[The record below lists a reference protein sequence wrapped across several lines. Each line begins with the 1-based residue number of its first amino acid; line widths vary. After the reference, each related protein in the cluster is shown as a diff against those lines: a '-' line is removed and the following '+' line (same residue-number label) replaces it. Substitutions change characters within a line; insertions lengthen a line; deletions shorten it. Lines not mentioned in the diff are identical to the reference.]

1 MRLALVLFSGLLL
14 AEAACNGP
22 RALQLNQVENSN
34 LGGAG
39 PDQGSAQSL
48 VFDQVGTYN
57 GRHLQLEIV
66 AEDDPQYEPRNPSQ
80 NGAATDERLGRIN
93 MMSGTSGSFKFRLI
107 DSETKTQVQVPKF
120 NLTFYALNVPNQQI
134 ITVSGSQATFQS
146 SKGLFLKANS
156 GDGTTFHSALPC
168 DSSLTSGDCELT
180 FFFTE
185 VSEINV
191 KLSAPGVR
199 GYSHI
204 FYFSASFCNT
214 MGIPSAVCGADVC
227 GEGFDLRAGAEGMKC
242 VAEVCDVSECCDVT
256 PGSVHYPV
264 VQSCNGIERSWRKCP
279 DLPECHE
286 CYPLD
291 CTFSMWSEWSP
302 VGGCSGL
309 CERHRHPGHN
319 NECGNPCSGHTRE
332 TVVRLDD
339 PLCYPASCVETDR
352 DCIWG
357 AWETW
362 SSCDHMDECS
372 VCQLA
377 QRYRS
382 RRILVD
388 AKGDGLPCIGAWN
401 ETEPC
406 QPSHAIDC
414 ELSEWQ
420 EWTTCSKSCN
430 MGWQARMRRIIQ
442 EAMFGGKPCAP
453 VEVYDQGL
461 VIRQTQPCNEHACE
475 DPVPCVL
482 SDWSNWEGC
491 SRASPYQK
499 FRFRDV
505 LQTEMNGGKACDVS
519 LNQTAGCP
527 EPPDDKPKPPCRFGN
542 WDDWSHCSATC
553 GGQTHRS
560 RTITDDG
567 NCVLPGQAS
576 RTGAVLKETAA
587 CGHRECSHGSCRLSE
602 WTEWT
607 KCTSDCGVGATW
619 RSRKILEIGDTL
631 GCNTALEEVKACE
644 ERQCEGIDCVW
655 GLWEEWG
662 ACTCTCGGGIK
673 RRNRIIAVSPR
684 NGGRL
689 CEPKDKYEV
698 LPCNTQS
705 CDECVDGMW
714 SEWGAW
720 GKCSG
725 DCYPAYRVRHRNV
738 AQHPNSCGKPAI
750 GLEDDYEMCQ
760 GLAHCEHDVDCHLS
774 TWGSWSDC
782 SCKCFGVQERQ
793 RNVAQFA
800 RGNGKSCPTMSL
812 KEVRPC
818 NPGLGETPPYHCQ
831 PDNPKPCVFCS
842 WEQWTECSKTCGGG
856 HRSRVRHILS
866 PAENGGAACEDAL
879 SMMEPCND
887 EPCDH
892 EVCLD
897 CVWEAWSQWGACT
910 QCGNQR
916 FRHR

>member
-1 MRLALVLFSGLLL
+1 
-14 AEAACNGP
+14 
-22 RALQLNQVENSN
+22 
-34 LGGAG
+34 
-39 PDQGSAQSL
+39 
-48 VFDQVGTYN
+48 
-57 GRHLQLEIV
+57 
-66 AEDDPQYEPRNPSQ
+66 
-80 NGAATDERLGRIN
+80 
-93 MMSGTSGSFKFRLI
+93 
-107 DSETKTQVQVPKF
+107 
-120 NLTFYALNVPNQQI
+120 
-134 ITVSGSQATFQS
+134 
-146 SKGLFLKANS
+146 
-156 GDGTTFHSALPC
+156 
-168 DSSLTSGDCELT
+168 
-180 FFFTE
+180 
-185 VSEINV
+185 
-191 KLSAPGVR
+191 
-199 GYSHI
+199 
-204 FYFSASFCNT
+204 
-214 MGIPSAVCGADVC
+214 
-227 GEGFDLRAGAEGMKC
+227 
-242 VAEVCDVSECCDVT
+242 
-256 PGSVHYPV
+256 
-264 VQSCNGIERSWRKCP
+264 
-279 DLPECHE
+279 
-286 CYPLD
+286 
-291 CTFSMWSEWSP
+291 
-302 VGGCSGL
+302 
-309 CERHRHPGHN
+309 
-319 NECGNPCSGHTRE
+319 
-332 TVVRLDD
+332 
-339 PLCYPASCVETDR
+339 
-352 DCIWG
+352 
-357 AWETW
+357 
-362 SSCDHMDECS
+362 MDECS

-812 KEVRPC
+812 KEAGSLATGV
-818 NPGLGETPPYHCQ
+818 L
-831 PDNPKPCVFCS
+831 V
-842 WEQWTECSKTCGGG
+842 
-856 HRSRVRHILS
+856 L
-866 PAENGGAACEDAL
+866 
-879 SMMEPCND
+879 
-887 EPCDH
+887 
-892 EVCLD
+892 
-897 CVWEAWSQWGACT
+897 
-910 QCGNQR
+910 
-916 FRHR
+916 